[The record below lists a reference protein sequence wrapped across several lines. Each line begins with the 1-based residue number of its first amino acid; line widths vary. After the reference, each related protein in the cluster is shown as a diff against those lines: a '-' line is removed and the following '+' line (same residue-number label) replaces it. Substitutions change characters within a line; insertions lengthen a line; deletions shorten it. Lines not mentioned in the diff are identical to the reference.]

1 MPYDVENG
9 AISIR
14 QTIEAVERMN
24 IPDSSKK
31 KIYEGNA
38 RNLLHL

>member
-1 MPYDVENG
+1 MALPRKHG
-9 AISIR
+9 AIAIR
-14 QTIEAVERMN
+14 ETIEAVERMN

-38 RNLLHL
+38 WNLLHL